1 MIQYLT
7 ITNIALIRQL
17 TLEFHEGMHVLTGET
32 GAGKSIVIDSL
43 NLVLGGRS
51 DRDLIRTGEEK
62 ALVEASFDI
71 TGMDDVK
78 SFLKKEQIDED
89 DNTVTLY
96 REISVSG
103 RNVCRINGVPV
114 PVSTVREI
122 SPMLLDIHGQHEHQ
136 FLMNPDRHLAFLDD
150 LGGEEHTALMERVRI
165 ACETFL
171 TNHRA
176 YAALVRRNER
186 KEQRMKELQDDL
198 SLLHSVDLKN
208 ETEENLKEQYDQA
221 RFAGKIEDGLK
232 TARNEFSVGE
242 LDRSVLSGMNT
253 AVTALKNIA
262 GYGKELNELAERCQS
277 AYYEL
282 QELELDLGA
291 AISRSAFDP
300 QKMENTEKKLDHF
313 RKIKRKFGTD
323 ETEILRTEAEL
334 ENEFKE
340 LKELDETM
348 ADMAREHKR
357 LLSEYRSQARELT
370 AARKALARSFEGKIT
385 NELHDLGM
393 EHAVFSVKFVDQSGG
408 KPLLPTIRGDDKLEF
423 MIAPNPGE
431 DPKPLAKIA
440 SGGELS
446 RMMLAIKSLEA
457 RHHGTG
463 TMVFDEID
471 TGISGRIAQTVA
483 EKMASIASER
493 QVISVTHLP
502 QIAAIADHQ
511 YLVRKTVA
519 GERTETTVCELD
531 TEGRVST
538 IASMIGGGRET
549 GEDAAAYARSLLKK
563 NKLCQN

>member
-1 MIQYLT
+1 MIRYLT
-7 ITNIALIRQL
+7 IVNIALIRQL
-17 TLEFHEGMHVLTGET
+17 TLQFHDGMHVLTGET

-43 NLVLGGRS
+43 NLVLGGRA

-62 ALVEASFDI
+62 ASVEAAFDVV
-71 TGMDDVK
+71 GMDDVT
-78 SFLKKEQIDED
+78 SFLEKEQIDAD
-89 DNTVTLY
+89 GSTVTLY

-122 SPMLLDIHGQHEHQ
+122 SCMLLDIHGQHEHQ
-136 FLMNPDRHLAFLDD
+136 FLMDPDRHLNFLDD
-150 LGGEEHTALMERVRI
+150 LGGDEHAALMDRVRI
-165 ACETFL
+165 ASDVFL
-171 TNHRA
+171 ANHRA
-176 YAALVRRNER
+176 YAALVRRNDR
-186 KEQRMKELQDDL
+186 KEQRMKELQEDL
-198 SLLHSVDLKN
+198 TLLHSVDLGN
-208 ETEENLKEQYDQA
+208 ETEEDLKEQYDQA
-221 RFAGKIEDGLK
+221 RFAGKIEEGLK
-232 TARNEFSVGE
+232 TAKDELSVGE
-242 LDRSVLSGMNT
+242 LERSILSGMNT
-253 AVTALKNIA
+253 AVTALRNIA
-262 GYGKELNELAERCQS
+262 GYGKDLNELAERCQS

-282 QELELDLGA
+282 QELELDLGS

-300 QKMENTEKKLDHF
+300 VKMEKTEKKLENF

-323 ETEILRTEAEL
+323 ETTIVRTREELEAEYD
-334 ENEFKE
+334 E
-340 LKELDETM
+340 LKDLDGTM

-357 LLSEYRSQARELT
+357 LLSEYRSLARELT
-370 AARKALARSFEGKIT
+370 AARKSLALSFEQKIT
-385 NELHDLGM
+385 SELHDLGM
-393 EHAVFSVKFVDQSGG
+393 EHAVFTVRFVDQSGG
-408 KPLLPTIRGDDKLEF
+408 KPLLPTGKGDDKLEF

-483 EKMASIASER
+483 EKMASIAKER

-511 YLVRKTVA
+511 YLVRKSVN
-519 GERTETTVCELD
+519 GDRTETTVCELD

-538 IASMIGGGRET
+538 IASMIGGGSAT

-563 NKLCQN
+563 S